1 MELLSPHEA
10 LVWWEFQ
17 HAKSTSDI
25 ASEYERSGSDIAS
38 EYERSGSVPEH
49 ILNLLQE
56 TDSDVVFKDAG
67 YVSRVLNRARKKIAN
82 ALTKHATSH
91 RLDIESLLDY
101 KGLLIGFDYQANA
114 QVYIVFTMKLGV
126 IVWYAHDSYAGE
138 LCPECPKVEECRE
151 TLDTIKKEYDIK
163 LRPDE
168 KQLHMTKQS
177 IAIFNKL
184 AAKEVPRYKRK
195 EK

>member
-10 LVWWEFQ
+10 IVWWEFQ

-25 ASEYERSGSDIAS
+25 ASEYERSGS
-38 EYERSGSVPEH
+38 VPQYV
-49 ILNLLQE
+49 LGLLEE
-56 TDSDVVFKDAG
+56 TDSKVVFKDAG
-67 YVSRVLNRARKKIAN
+67 YVSRVLNRARKKIAR
-82 ALTKHATSH
+82 ALTEHATSH

-101 KGLLIGFDYQANA
+101 KGVLIGFDYQANA
-114 QVYIVFTMKLGV
+114 QVYIVFTMDLGV
-126 IVWYAHDSYAGE
+126 IVWYAHDSYAGK
-138 LCPECPKVEECRE
+138 LCPECPKEAECRE
-151 TLDTIKKEYDIK
+151 SLDTIMEEYDIK

-168 KQLHMTKQS
+168 VQLHMTKQS

-195 EK
+195 EM